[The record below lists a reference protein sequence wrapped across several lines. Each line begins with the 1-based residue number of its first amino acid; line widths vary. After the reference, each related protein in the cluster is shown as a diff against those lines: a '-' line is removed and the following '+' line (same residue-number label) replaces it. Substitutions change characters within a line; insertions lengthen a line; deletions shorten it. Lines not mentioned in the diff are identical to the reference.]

1 MDGGDGLH
9 FFKFHV
15 RYTSCNHNAIRLK
28 QHTSMK
34 IKMDNK
40 DIYIQSFV
48 DEIKLA
54 ASVMLSSLF
63 VLLEVLCFIFKA

>member
-9 FFKFHV
+9 FFKSHV
-15 RYTSCNHNAIRLK
+15 RYTSCNHNVMCLK

-34 IKMDNK
+34 IKTDNK

-48 DEIKLA
+48 DEIKLP
-54 ASVMLSSLF
+54 ASVMLSTLF
-63 VLLEVLCFIFKA
+63 CPSQSALLRF